1 MRLDFN
7 YVIIDDDFEDDDDS
21 IDVRNLINK
30 IDLSLKNKGFNPN
43 HHEYESKSEFERA
56 ISADNISTKRI
67 DLYLSDNNLGDD
79 SDDHDNEG
87 IEIYLELKKNF
98 ICDFAL
104 YTRSN
109 TSEIVKKMASYLVEH
124 QYPGLFS
131 RFTFIPRTPNN
142 ERWHD
147 DVLVLLDHIITK
159 REEMNNLR
167 GLFAEKISKIDAHLR
182 TVFASNVNLDDNLK
196 AIINKIPNDRFNKSN
211 IEKNQ
216 LDRLRQ
222 IRNALLHQDEQYDSV
237 KQEYRIIFEL
247 ESNKGK
253 VMITEGECSK
263 YRTQL
268 NEVCR
273 EILSWS

>member
-21 IDVRNLINK
+21 IDVKNLINK
-30 IDLSLKNKGFNPN
+30 IDSSLRNKGFNPN
-43 HHEYESKSEFERA
+43 HYEYQSKSEFENA
-56 ISADNISTKRI
+56 IKENSISTKRI
-67 DLYLSDNNLGDD
+67 DLYLSDNNLGDE

-131 RFTFIPRTPNN
+131 RFTFIPRTPND

-182 TVFASNVNLDDNLK
+182 KIFKSNINLEDNLK
-196 AIINKIPNDRFNKSN
+196 AIINKIPNDRFTNCN
-211 IEKNQ
+211 IEKSH

-222 IRNALLHQDEQYDSV
+222 IRNALLHQDEQYDSI

-247 ESNKGK
+247 ENNKGR
-253 VMITEGECSK
+253 VMIAESECSK
-263 YRTQL
+263 YRSQL
-268 NEVCR
+268 NAICQ
-273 EILSWS
+273 EILSWK

>member
-21 IDVRNLINK
+21 IDVRNLISK

-43 HHEYESKSEFERA
+43 HYEYESKSEFEKA
-56 ISADNISTKRI
+56 IRENSISTKRI

-79 SDDHDNEG
+79 NDNDNEG

-131 RFTFIPRTPNN
+131 RFTFIPRTPND

-167 GLFAEKISKIDAHLR
+167 GLFAEKISKIDIHLR
-182 TVFASNVNLDDNLK
+182 KVFKSNVNLDDNLK
-196 AIINKIPNDRFNKSN
+196 AIINKIPNDRFTNCD
-211 IEKNQ
+211 IEKSH

-222 IRNALLHQDEQYDSV
+222 IRNALLHQDEKYDSI

-247 ESNKGK
+247 ENNKGR
-253 VMITEGECSK
+253 VMIAESECSK
-263 YRTQL
+263 YRSQL
-268 NEVCR
+268 NEICQ
-273 EILSWS
+273 EILSWK